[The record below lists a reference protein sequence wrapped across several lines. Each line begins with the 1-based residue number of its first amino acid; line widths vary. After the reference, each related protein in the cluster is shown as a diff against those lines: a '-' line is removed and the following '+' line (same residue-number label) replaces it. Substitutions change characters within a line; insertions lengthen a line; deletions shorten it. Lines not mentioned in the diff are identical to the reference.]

1 MTLDRPVLI
10 PQILSRG
17 LPVAAFCCRE
27 RVNLL
32 LTVCFVV
39 ELGSKAWLQGLAQ
52 K

>member
-1 MTLDRPVLI
+1 MSPVSLDCPVLI
-10 PQILSRG
+10 PQILSRV
-17 LPVAAFCCRE
+17 LPVAVLYCHE

-39 ELGSKAWLQGLAQ
+39 EPGSKAWLN